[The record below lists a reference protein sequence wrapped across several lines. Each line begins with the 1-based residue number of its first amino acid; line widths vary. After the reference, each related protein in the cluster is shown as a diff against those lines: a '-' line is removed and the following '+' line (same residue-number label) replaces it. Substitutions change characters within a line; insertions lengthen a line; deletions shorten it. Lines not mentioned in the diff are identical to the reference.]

1 MEYVKSI
8 IEFMQAF
15 LIFCNVCI
23 MLYVFKGFVSKPHNN
38 LEERVTKV
46 ELEVKDIKDSLKQG
60 NDKFREQNETNEVL
74 LNSTLALI
82 EFEIQY
88 CLTENKH
95 ISPELQKAKENLHG
109 YLSKNR

>member
-1 MEYVKSI
+1 MEYIKPI

-38 LEERVTKV
+38 LEERIAKV
-46 ELEVKDIKDSLKQG
+46 ELKVEDIEDSLKQG
-60 NDKFREQNETNEVL
+60 NDKFREQNTTNEVL

>member
-1 MEYVKSI
+1 MDYLKTFI
-8 IEFMQAF
+8 DFAQAF

-38 LEERVTKV
+38 LEDRVTKV
-46 ELEVKDIKDSLKQG
+46 ELKVEGIEDSLKQG
-60 NDKFREQNETNEVL
+60 NDKFREQNTTNEVL

>member
-1 MEYVKSI
+1 MDYLKI
-8 IEFMQAF
+8 IVEIAQAF

-23 MLYVFKGFVSKPHNN
+23 MLYVFKGFASKPHNN
-38 LEERVTKV
+38 LVQEVAEIKIK
-46 ELEVKDIKDSLKQG
+46 VKDIEESLKQG
-60 NDKFREQNETNEVL
+60 NDKFREQKETNEIL

>member
-1 MEYVKSI
+1 MPNGEYPCIPSSKLKLQSIFFKLLFIIYSIKGKS
-8 IEFMQAF
+8 AF
-15 LIFCNVCI
+15 I
-23 MLYVFKGFVSKPHNN
+23 SWSP
-38 LEERVTKV
+38 
-46 ELEVKDIKDSLKQG
+46 DIKDSLKQG

-95 ISPELQKAKENLHG
+95 ISPELQKAKENLHT
-109 YLSKNR
+109 YLSKRK

>member
-1 MEYVKSI
+1 MEYIKPI
-8 IEFMQAF
+8 IDFMQAF

-38 LEERVTKV
+38 LEERINKV
-46 ELEVKDIKDSLKQG
+46 ELKVEDIEDSLKQG
-60 NDKFREQNETNEVL
+60 NDKFREQNTTNEVL

>member
-1 MEYVKSI
+1 MEHIKPI
-8 IEFMQAF
+8 IDFMQAF

-38 LEERVTKV
+38 LEDRINKV
-46 ELEVKDIKDSLKQG
+46 ELKVEEIEDSLKQG
-60 NDKFREQNETNEVL
+60 NDKFREQKVANEVL
-74 LNSTLALI
+74 LNSILALI

-95 ISPELQKAKENLHG
+95 ISPELQKAKENLHA
-109 YLSKNR
+109 YLSKRN